1 MRIVHLRQRLR
12 DLGAKPCHEDRL
24 LRGWSQVGSYDRKH
38 SPAETFFPL
47 ALRNE
52 LPAIEAELIGLARLR
67 SEYPANGHGMDTTN
81 KHESHDRSPTPTLPR
96 IAGEGANVA
105 LRGFSDNE
113 GVARLLVEL
122 ADGQMVESVLLPRGG
137 LCVSTQVGCAV
148 GCIFCMSG
156 RAGLLRQL
164 GSAEIVAQ
172 VVLAR
177 RRRAVS
183 KVVFMGMGE
192 PAHNL
197 DNVLEAIQLLGT
209 QGNIGHKN
217 LVLST
222 VGDLRVFERL
232 MDPDCSSGSN
242 PLQFPLVRGRAESA
256 PPLAPSLTREGWG
269 GLGGRE
275 GFGREGEREKQS
287 SIPAVKPA
295 LALSLHTTDAALRA
309 KLLPRAPHIA
319 VEELV
324 ERAEVYARAT
334 GYPVQYQWTLLEGI
348 NDSDA
353 ELERIAQLLTGKY
366 AVMNFIPFNAVGE
379 LAYRRPSSER
389 IVAMVHTLKRH
400 GILAKIRDSAG
411 QEIEGACGQLRARA
425 MKTKI

>member
-1 MRIVHLRQRLR
+1 MILASPSPLRISHLRQRLR
-12 DLGAKPCHEDRL
+12 DLGTKPCHEDRV
-24 LRGWSQVGSYDRKH
+24 LRGWSQVSSYDRAH
-38 SPAETFFPL
+38 SPAEIFFPL

-52 LPAIEAELIGLARLR
+52 LPDIEAELNGLARLC
-67 SEYPANGHGMDTTN
+67 SEHPANGHG
-81 KHESHDRSPTPTLPR
+81 SHYRSPTPTLPR
-96 IAGEGANVA
+96 NTGEGANVA
-105 LRGFSDNE
+105 LRASSDND

-148 GCIFCMSG
+148 GCVFCMSG
-156 RAGLLRQL
+156 RNGLIRQL

-177 RRRAVS
+177 KRRVVS

-197 DNVLEAIQLLGT
+197 DNVMEAIELLGT

-232 MDPDCSSGSN
+232 
-242 PLQFPLVRGRAESA
+242 LQ
-256 PPLAPSLTREGWG
+256 
-269 GLGGRE
+269 
-275 GFGREGEREKQS
+275 EK
-287 SIPAVKPA
+287 VKPA
-295 LALSLHTTDAALRA
+295 LALSLHTTDATLRA
-309 KLLPRAPHIA
+309 KLLPQAPQIA
-319 VEELV
+319 IEELV

-334 GYPVQYQWTLLEGI
+334 GYPVQYQWTLIEGV

-353 ELERIAQLLTGKY
+353 EVERIAQLLSGKY
-366 AVMNFIPFNAVGE
+366 AIMNFIPFNEVDG
-379 LAYRRPSSER
+379 LACRRPSTER
-389 IVAMVHTLKRH
+389 TASIVQTLKQH
-400 GILAKIRDSAG
+400 GILARIRDSAG

-425 MKTKI
+425 VKAR

>member
-1 MRIVHLRQRLR
+1 MRIAHLRQRLR

-24 LRGWSQVGSYDRKH
+24 LRGWSQVCSYDRKH

-52 LPAIEAELIGLARLR
+52 LPAIEAELDGLARLR
-67 SEYPANGHGMDTTN
+67 GEVPA
-81 KHESHDRSPTPTLPR
+81 
-96 IAGEGANVA
+96 
-105 LRGFSDNE
+105 DNE
-113 GVARLLVEL
+113 VARLLVEL
-122 ADGQMVESVLLPRGG
+122 HDGQMVESVLLPRGG

-148 GCIFCMSG
+148 GCVFCMSG
-156 RAGLLRQL
+156 RDGLLRQL

-177 RRRAVS
+177 KRRAVS

-197 DNVLEAIQLLGT
+197 DNVLEAIELLGT

-232 MDPDCSSGSN
+232 MNPECSLGSN
-242 PLQFPLVRGRAESA
+242 PLQLPLVMGRAKSA
-256 PPLAPSLTREGWG
+256 PPLTRGGWEGLGPGSKREG
-269 GLGGRE
+269 
-275 GFGREGEREKQS
+275 QS
-287 SIPAVKPA
+287 SIPSVKPA
-295 LALSLHTTDAALRA
+295 LAISLHTTDAALRA
-309 KLLPRAPHIA
+309 KLLPRAPQIA
-319 VEELV
+319 IEELV

-334 GYPVQYQWTLLEGI
+334 SYPVQYQWTLLEGV

-353 ELERIAQLLTGKY
+353 ELWRIVQLLSGKH
-366 AVMNFIPFNAVGE
+366 AVMNFIPFNAVDG
-379 LAYRRPSSER
+379 LDYRRPSAER
-389 IVAMVHTLKRH
+389 IALMANTLNRQ
-400 GILAKIRDSAG
+400 GIYARVRDSAG
-411 QEIEGACGQLRARA
+411 QEIEGACGQLRARMVKA
-425 MKTKI
+425 E

>member
-1 MRIVHLRQRLR
+1 MRISRLR
-12 DLGAKPCHEDRL
+12 ERLRELGAKPCHEDRL
-24 LRGWSQVGSYDRKH
+24 LRGWSQVCSYDRAH
-38 SPAETFFPL
+38 SAAEDFFPL

-52 LPAIEAELIGLARLR
+52 LPAIEAELNGLARLHG
-67 SEYPANGHGMDTTN
+67 EYPAGCHG
-81 KHESHDRSPTPTLPR
+81 SHDGTSTLPHND
-96 IAGEGANVA
+96 GEGANVE
-105 LRGFSDNE
+105 LRASSNND
-113 GVARLLVEL
+113 GVARLLVKL
-122 ADGQMVESVLLPRGG
+122 ADDQMVESVLLPRGG

-148 GCIFCMSG
+148 GCVFCMSG
-156 RAGLLRQL
+156 RGGLVRQL

-177 RRRAVS
+177 KRRAVS

-232 MDPDCSSGSN
+232 MEGMAHKPSSHPSHK
-242 PLQFPLVRGRAESA
+242 GRDGEQ
-256 PPLAPSLTREGWG
+256 EG
-269 GLGGRE
+269 
-275 GFGREGEREKQS
+275 QS

-309 KLLPRAPHIA
+309 KLLPHAPQIA
-319 VEELV
+319 IEELA

-334 GYPVQYQWTLLEGI
+334 GYPVQYQWTLIEGV
-348 NDSDA
+348 NDSDS
-353 ELERIAQLLTGKY
+353 ELAQIAQLLSGKY
-366 AVMNFIPFNAVGE
+366 AIMNFIPFNEVDGS
-379 LAYRRPSSER
+379 AYRRPSAER
-389 IVAMVHTLKRH
+389 IALMAHTLNRQ
-400 GILAKIRDSAG
+400 GIYSRVRDSAG
-411 QEIEGACGQLRARA
+411 QEVDGACGQLRARA
-425 MKTKI
+425 AKAR